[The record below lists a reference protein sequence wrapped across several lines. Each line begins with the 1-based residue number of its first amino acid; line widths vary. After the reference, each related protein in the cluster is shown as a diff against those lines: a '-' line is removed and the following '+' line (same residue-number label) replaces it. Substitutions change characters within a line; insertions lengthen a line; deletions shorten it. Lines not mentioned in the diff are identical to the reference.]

1 MMLRRQEDEGQ
12 RKGGGSFRDKV
23 GEESKLQWGEQ
34 CELRRWGNVPRPG
47 SLAAHGGG
55 VEMDTEDYRSFSCQ
69 DSLTLSSQLCKEAKA
84 SSQVIIHTAFRG
96 ALQCIYLG
104 QWFFNLSSIRISW
117 KVCQRDCWA
126 SPQSLGSVGLGRGTS
141 SQVSVAHVG
150 SLLRTTDMGEWM
162 SNLVTPN
169 PLPEFLA
176 LW

>member
-84 SSQVIIHTAFRG
+84 SSQCPRMSHCSSAFR
-96 ALQCIYLG
+96 L
-104 QWFFNLSSIRISW
+104 
-117 KVCQRDCWA
+117 
-126 SPQSLGSVGLGRGTS
+126 VGVTEEAIFSYMCRG
-141 SQVSVAHVG
+141 
-150 SLLRTTDMGEWM
+150 
-162 SNLVTPN
+162 
-169 PLPEFLA
+169 
-176 LW
+176 